1 MKILRRASAVLIF
14 TAMLLLYAARSVSGF
29 AVWYTE
35 HIYRILAGVI
45 GRFFGMFPFSVV
57 EFGLYGTAAV
67 FIACL
72 IRGIIRRDRAY
83 WKKFLSGLV
92 FYAAV
97 LLFLYASC
105 CGVNYYRTPF
115 SSYYFSTLN
124 RMSAEDVV
132 NKEEL
137 VRLCEWLTDS
147 LGSAAAELEEDGDAW
162 RNLGEKGVRAMRTL
176 GKSQPVL
183 DVYYPRAKPV
193 TFSVILSV
201 QQLAGVYSPFTVEAN
216 YNRDMVSYNLPH
228 TICHELSHLS
238 GFMREDEANF
248 IGYLA
253 CIGSEDED
261 LRYSGYVMGWIY
273 AGNALAKQDY
283 EKYVELYME
292 LPERVRDDLAENNQ
306 FWDRYQGRV
315 AETSTK
321 MNDTY
326 LKVNGQ
332 SEGVKTYGRV
342 VDLMLWDYC
351 SEHEG

>member
-1 MKILRRASAVLIF
+1 MLI
-14 TAMLLLYAARSVSGF
+14 TAAILLLYAARSVEGF
-29 AVWYTE
+29 AGWYTGN
-35 HIYRILAGVI
+35 IYRILAGVI
-45 GRFFGMFPFSVV
+45 GRFFGLFPFSVV
-57 EFGLYGTAAV
+57 ELGLYGSVIAFLV
-67 FIACL
+67 FL
-72 IRGIIRRDRAY
+72 IGGIIRRNLTY
-83 WKKFLSGLV
+83 WKRFLSGLV

-97 LLFLYASC
+97 LLFLYAAC

-115 SSYYFSTLN
+115 SSYYFSALN

-132 NKEEL
+132 NKKEL

-147 LGSAAAELEEDGDAW
+147 LDGAAAELKDDGDAW
-162 RNLGEKGVRAMRTL
+162 RDLGEKGVRAMRTL
-176 GKSQPVL
+176 GKTQSVL
-183 DVYYPRAKPV
+183 DVHYPKAKPV
-193 TFSVILSV
+193 TFSVILSA

-228 TICHELSHLS
+228 TICHELFHLS

-261 LRYSGYVMGWIY
+261 FRYSGYLMGWIY

-283 EKYVELYME
+283 EKYVELYMR
-292 LPERVRDDLAENNQ
+292 LPESVRDDLSENNQ
-306 FWDRYQGRV
+306 FWDRYQGKV
-315 AETSTK
+315 AEASTK

-351 SEHEG
+351 SKYG

>member
-1 MKILRRASAVLIF
+1 MKTLRRASAVLAAAAI
-14 TAMLLLYAARSVSGF
+14 LLLCAARSGEGF
-29 AVWYTE
+29 AEWYAS
-35 HIYRILAGVI
+35 HIYRGLSGVI
-45 GRFFGMFPFSVV
+45 GGFFGIFPFSVV
-57 EFGLYGTAAV
+57 EFGLYASV
-67 FIACL
+67 LVIAGVLIMTVVRRSRTCL
-72 IRGIIRRDRAY
+72 
-83 WKKFLSGLV
+83 KNLVTGLI
-92 FYAAV
+92 FYIAL
-97 LLFLYASC
+97 LLFLYAVC

-115 SSYYFSTLN
+115 SSYYFSTLE

-132 NKEEL
+132 NLKELKEL
-137 VRLCEWLTDS
+137 CGWLTDS
-147 LGSAAAELEEDGDAW
+147 LESAAAELEQDENAW
-162 RNLGEKGVRAMRTL
+162 KDLGTKGVSAMERL
-176 GKSQPVL
+176 GTKQPALAVR
-183 DVYYPRAKPV
+183 YPKAKPV
-193 TFSVILSV
+193 TCSVILSV

-253 CIGSEDED
+253 CTGSEDED
-261 LRYSGYVMGWIY
+261 FRYSGYLMGWIY

-283 EKYVELYME
+283 EAYVDFYMR
-292 LPERVRDDLAENNQ
+292 LPEHVRADLEENNW
-306 FWDRYQGRV
+306 FWARFEGKI
-315 AETSTK
+315 AEASTK

-351 SEHEG
+351 SKQEQ

>member
-1 MKILRRASAVLIF
+1 MKILRRASAVLI
-14 TAMLLLYAARSVSGF
+14 TAAILLLYAARSVDGF
-29 AVWYTE
+29 AGWYTG

-45 GRFFGMFPFSVV
+45 GRFFGLFPFSVV
-57 EFGLYGTAAV
+57 ELGLYGSVIAFLV
-67 FIACL
+67 FL
-72 IRGIIRRDRAY
+72 IGGIIRRNLTY
-83 WKKFLSGLV
+83 WKRFLSGLV

-97 LLFLYASC
+97 LLFLYAAC

-132 NKEEL
+132 NKKEL
-137 VRLCEWLTDS
+137 VRLCEWLTDC
-147 LGSAAAELEEDGDAW
+147 LDGVAAELKDDGDAW
-162 RNLGEKGVRAMRTL
+162 RDLGEKGVRAMRTL
-176 GKSQPVL
+176 GKTQSVL
-183 DVYYPRAKPV
+183 DVYYPKAKPV
-193 TFSVILSV
+193 TFSVILSA

-261 LRYSGYVMGWIY
+261 FRYSGYLMGWIY

-283 EKYVELYME
+283 EKYVELYMR
-292 LPERVRDDLAENNQ
+292 LPESVRDDLSENNQ
-306 FWDRYQGRV
+306 FWDRYQGKV
-315 AETSTK
+315 AEASTK
-321 MNDTY
+321 MNYTY

-351 SEHEG
+351 SKYG

>member
-1 MKILRRASAVLIF
+1 MKILRRASAVLIV
-14 TAMLLLYAARSVSGF
+14 AAILLLYAARSVNGF
-29 AVWYTE
+29 AGWYTE

-45 GRFFGMFPFSVV
+45 GRYFGLFPFSVV
-57 EFGLYGTAAV
+57 EFGLYGSV
-67 FIACL
+67 IAFLVLL
-72 IRGIIRRDRAY
+72 IRGIICRNLTY
-83 WKKFLSGLV
+83 WKSFLTGLV

-97 LLFLYASC
+97 LLFLYAVC

-147 LGSAAAELEEDGDAW
+147 LDGAAEELEEDGDAW
-162 RNLGEKGVRAMRTL
+162 QDLGEKGVRAMRTL
-176 GKSQPVL
+176 GKTQPIL
-183 DVYYPRAKPV
+183 DVYYPKAKPV
-193 TFSVILSV
+193 TFSVILSA

-253 CIGSEDED
+253 CTGSEDED
-261 LRYSGYVMGWIY
+261 FRYSGYLMGWIY

-283 EKYVELYME
+283 EKYVELYMR
-292 LPERVRDDLAENNQ
+292 LPEQARADLEKNNW
-306 FWDRYQGRV
+306 FWAQYEGKV
-315 AETSTK
+315 AEASTK

-351 SEHEG
+351 SKYE

>member
-1 MKILRRASAVLIF
+1 MKILRRASAVLI
-14 TAMLLLYAARSVSGF
+14 TAAILLLYAARSVEGF
-29 AVWYTE
+29 AGWYTGN
-35 HIYRILAGVI
+35 IYRILAGVI
-45 GRFFGMFPFSVV
+45 GRFFGLFPFSVV
-57 EFGLYGTAAV
+57 ELGLYGSVIAFLV
-67 FIACL
+67 FL
-72 IRGIIRRDRAY
+72 IGGIIRRNLTY
-83 WKKFLSGLV
+83 WKRFLSGLV

-97 LLFLYASC
+97 LLFLYAAC

-115 SSYYFSTLN
+115 SSYYFSALN

-132 NKEEL
+132 NKKEL

-147 LGSAAAELEEDGDAW
+147 LDGAAAELKDDGDAW
-162 RNLGEKGVRAMRTL
+162 RDLGEKGVRAMRTL
-176 GKSQPVL
+176 GKTQSVL
-183 DVYYPRAKPV
+183 DVYYPKAKPV
-193 TFSVILSV
+193 TFSVILSA

-228 TICHELSHLS
+228 TICHELFHLS

-261 LRYSGYVMGWIY
+261 FRYSGYLMGWIY

-283 EKYVELYME
+283 EKYVELYMR
-292 LPERVRDDLAENNQ
+292 LPESVRDDLSENNQ
-306 FWDRYQGRV
+306 FWDRYQGKV
-315 AETSTK
+315 AEASTK

-351 SEHEG
+351 SKYG

>member
-1 MKILRRASAVLIF
+1 MKILRRASAVLI
-14 TAMLLLYAARSVSGF
+14 TAAILLLYAARSVEGF
-29 AVWYTE
+29 AGWYTGN
-35 HIYRILAGVI
+35 IYRILAGVI
-45 GRFFGMFPFSVV
+45 GRFFGLFPFSVV
-57 EFGLYGTAAV
+57 ELGLYGSVIAFLV
-67 FIACL
+67 FL
-72 IRGIIRRDRAY
+72 IGGIIRRNLTY
-83 WKKFLSGLV
+83 WKRFLSGLV

-97 LLFLYASC
+97 LLFLYAAC

-115 SSYYFSTLN
+115 SSYYFSALN

-132 NKEEL
+132 NKKEL

-147 LGSAAAELEEDGDAW
+147 LDGAAAELKDDGDAW
-162 RNLGEKGVRAMRTL
+162 RDLGEKGVRAMRTL
-176 GKSQPVL
+176 GKTQSVL
-183 DVYYPRAKPV
+183 DVHYPKAKPV
-193 TFSVILSV
+193 TFSVILSA

-228 TICHELSHLS
+228 TICHELFHLS

-261 LRYSGYVMGWIY
+261 FRYSGYLMGWIY

-283 EKYVELYME
+283 EKYVELYMR
-292 LPERVRDDLAENNQ
+292 LPESVRDDLSENNQ
-306 FWDRYQGRV
+306 FWDRYQGKV
-315 AETSTK
+315 AEASTK

-351 SEHEG
+351 SKYG

>member
-14 TAMLLLYAARSVSGF
+14 TAILLLYAARSVSGF

-35 HIYRILAGVI
+35 HIYRILAGLI
-45 GRFFGMFPFSVV
+45 GRFFGMFPFSAV
-57 EFGLYGTAAV
+57 EFGLYGSIIALLV
-67 FIACL
+67 FA
-72 IRGIIRRDRAY
+72 IRGIVHRRPAY
-83 WKKFLSGLV
+83 WKKFLSGLI
-92 FYAAV
+92 FYASV

-137 VRLCEWLTDS
+137 VRLSEWLTDS
-147 LGSAAAELEEDGDAW
+147 LGSAAAELKEDGDAW
-162 RNLGEKGVRAMRTL
+162 QELGEKGVRAMRTL

-183 DVYYPRAKPV
+183 DVYYPEAKPV
-193 TFSVILSV
+193 TFSVILSA

-261 LRYSGYVMGWIY
+261 FRYSGYLMGWIY

-283 EKYVELYME
+283 EKYVELYRK
-292 LPERVRDDLAENNQ
+292 LPEQARADLEENSW
-306 FWDRYQGRV
+306 FWARYEGKV
-315 AETSTK
+315 AEASTK

-332 SEGVKTYGRV
+332 SEGVKTYGKV